1 MGGAFSFM
9 YIIEI
14 HFYLRWNYQ
23 IVPSDLTFTQ
33 PVAPE
38 SIQKVTKSE
47 EEEEMVPVTASSV
60 VSSSNQSVPAATC
73 VPGWVLFVPSLLFAS
88 WLLRQQMLLS
98 SLWGCGGVSFCKDD
112 TWVCSCRLASVPSAP
127 TPLYETLDGSLICSQ
142 RKVFT
147 GKAASDCRCSGSHW
161 NKTPDFTLQK

>member
-9 YIIEI
+9 YIIER

-38 SIQKVTKSE
+38 SIQKVTMS

-73 VPGWVLFVPSLLFAS
+73 VPG
-88 WLLRQQMLLS
+88 
-98 SLWGCGGVSFCKDD
+98 
-112 TWVCSCRLASVPSAP
+112 
-127 TPLYETLDGSLICSQ
+127 
-142 RKVFT
+142 
-147 GKAASDCRCSGSHW
+147 
-161 NKTPDFTLQK
+161 

>member
-38 SIQKVTKSE
+38 SIQKVTMS

-73 VPGWVLFVPSLLFAS
+73 VPG
-88 WLLRQQMLLS
+88 
-98 SLWGCGGVSFCKDD
+98 
-112 TWVCSCRLASVPSAP
+112 
-127 TPLYETLDGSLICSQ
+127 
-142 RKVFT
+142 
-147 GKAASDCRCSGSHW
+147 
-161 NKTPDFTLQK
+161 